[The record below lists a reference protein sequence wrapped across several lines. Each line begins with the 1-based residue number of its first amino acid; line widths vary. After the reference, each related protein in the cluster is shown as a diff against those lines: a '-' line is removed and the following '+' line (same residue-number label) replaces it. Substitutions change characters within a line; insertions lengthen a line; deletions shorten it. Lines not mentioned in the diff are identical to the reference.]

1 MTIIE
6 QLEKIVAQGNDP
18 AFPKI
23 VVTRS
28 FMIAVANEM
37 RRLTVEDKGFDLT
50 GWLSAPSRINPLAAT
65 AAYYF
70 THPEKS
76 AVNPVDGSEHSI

>member
-28 FMIAVANEM
+28 FMLAVANEM
-37 RRLTVEDKGFDLT
+37 RRLTLEAEGFDIVR
-50 GWLSAPSRINPLAAT
+50 WLSAPSRINPLAAT
-65 AAYYF
+65 AAFYL
-70 THPEKS
+70 THPENNL
-76 AVNPVDGSEHSI
+76 VNPVDGSEPNA

>member
-6 QLEKIVAQGNDP
+6 QLEKIAAQGNDP

-23 VVTRS
+23 VVTRD
-28 FMIAVANEM
+28 FMLAVATEM
-37 RRLTVEDKGFDLT
+37 RRLNADGKGFDLVR
-50 GWLSAPSRINPLAAT
+50 WLSAPSRINPLAAT

-70 THPEKS
+70 TNPEKS
-76 AVNPVDGSEHSI
+76 SVNPVDD